1 MTKLR
6 YVEARFG
13 LSALFRLPEPSWS
26 PELLRKERAC
36 SMALQGA
43 LVTSEQLQG
52 GSGMGC
58 VDQSSWCVKQ
68 YGGERGQTIG
78 MSRSVHVVVGARELN
93 LMKIDENWRCWM
105 RTWKTLRLRLSIFRA
120 GKMSVL
126 VIRIAYRLCMLSPRH
141 LGFIIY

>member
-13 LSALFRLPEPSWS
+13 LSALFRLPEQSWS

-36 SMALQGA
+36 SMALPGA

-68 YGGERGQTIG
+68 YGGERGQIIG
-78 MSRSVHVVVGARELN
+78 MSRSVHVVLGARELN
-93 LMKIDENWRCWM
+93 LMKIGG
-105 RTWKTLRLRLSIFRA
+105 A
-120 GKMSVL
+120 GCAPGKLCVC
-126 VIRIAYRLCMLSPRH
+126 AYPY
-141 LGFIIY
+141 LGPGRWLF